1 MCAKLLLQKVSIV
14 LCFSISVF
22 NTEFYCGCKIK
33 CTNIFEVPEMAERTV
48 PEKKVPPA
56 LSKKTEAS
64 LPKGTCH
71 HYYHCKKGCY
81 SLFRV
86 FLNESQFKL
95 SFTVYSDT
103 KNAGEIYQI

>member
-1 MCAKLLLQKVSIV
+1 M
-14 LCFSISVF
+14 
-22 NTEFYCGCKIK
+22 K

-71 HYYHCKKGCY
+71 HYYHCKKGCL
-81 SLFRV
+81 LFRV
-86 FLNESQFKL
+86 ILSESQFKMIFHCIL
-95 SFTVYSDT
+95 CYQ
-103 KNAGEIYQI
+103 KCGRNMPNMNCCAGV